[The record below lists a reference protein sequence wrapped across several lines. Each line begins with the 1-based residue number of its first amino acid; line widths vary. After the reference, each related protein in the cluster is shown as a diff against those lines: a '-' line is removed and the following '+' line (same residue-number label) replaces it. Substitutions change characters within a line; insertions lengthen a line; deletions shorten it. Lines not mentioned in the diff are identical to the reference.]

1 MVYFIG
7 NNVTQNYLRTEI
19 QESTSRNLKVREEG
33 EKVDAVGS
41 VAP

>member
-1 MVYFIG
+1 MLLKII
-7 NNVTQNYLRTEI
+7 LRTDI
-19 QESTSRNLKVREEG
+19 QESTSRNLKVREEE